1 MQNKVIQSKKTVYRI
16 LEENKKMALVIDCT
30 HETMPCWMLKTELE
44 DMKPAE
50 LPLEE
55 RILSREEKQVMHQ
68 RFSMICPILPHIGK
82 KKERSARIREAA
94 EKYNVSVQT
103 IRKYLIQYLVAQDIE
118 ALAPKERIY
127 TERALTKD
135 EKNIRWALNRYF
147 YNMNK
152 NSLKTA
158 YRIMLKERYCN
169 ASGVLTESYPSFYQF
184 RYYYRKT
191 KNMQNFYISR
201 NGKSNYQRNDRP
213 CIGEGIQEFAPY
225 IGVGMLDA
233 TVCDIYL
240 INDSG
245 ELIGRPILTVCVD
258 AHSSLCCGYMLSW
271 EGGVYSLTG
280 LLLNVLKDKKEHC
293 KSFGILI
300 DEADWPCY
308 ELPAEFITDMG
319 AEYTSGTFE
328 QVTELG
334 VTLTNLPPYRPELKG
349 PVEKFFDIV
358 QNYYKPYLK
367 GKGVVEKDFQERG
380 VHDYRKDAC
389 LTLFEFERILIKCIL
404 FYNKERVCKTYP
416 YSNEMIDEA
425 IQPTANA
432 IWNWKKEHDSWNL
445 IPVSDTELVKCL
457 FGEMPVISEIEKI
470 IAEHDN
476 LIHGYGIK
484 FIADL
489 LREKGEFSEVNDM
502 NRKRPIEIGSGKSY
516 IPDLVCIDENG
527 HTDYIEYECV
537 NHTQTAFN
545 AKCNKMSKITNVLN
559 FVVPNADSIAKIRN
573 EISKWIE
580 NRGARSLSHITVRV
594 TGACQLKDAEFND
607 NRTWK
612 LVFKPGKRIEP
623 FEN

>member
-16 LEENKKMALVIDCT
+16 LEENVTMALVIDCT

-50 LPLEE
+50 LPLED
-55 RILSREEKQVMHQ
+55 RILSRKDKQVMHQ

-82 KKERSARIREAA
+82 KKERSTRIREAA
-94 EKYNVSVQT
+94 EKYNVSVQS

-127 TERALTKD
+127 AERALTKD

-416 YSNEMIDEA
+416 YSNEMMDEA

-432 IWNWKKEHDSWNL
+432 IWHLLDYLLNDS
-445 IPVSDTELVKCL
+445 THYRQK
-457 FGEMPVISEIEKI
+457 
-470 IAEHDN
+470 
-476 LIHGYGIK
+476 
-484 FIADL
+484 
-489 LREKGEFSEVNDM
+489 
-502 NRKRPIEIGSGKSY
+502 Y
-516 IPDLVCIDENG
+516 IPG
-527 HTDYIEYECV
+527 MYEKV
-537 NHTQTAFN
+537 
-545 AKCNKMSKITNVLN
+545 VL
-559 FVVPNADSIAKIRN
+559 
-573 EISKWIE
+573 
-580 NRGARSLSHITVRV
+580 GLQQMVR
-594 TGACQLKDAEFND
+594 
-607 NRTWK
+607 
-612 LVFKPGKRIEP
+612 P
-623 FEN
+623 